1 MLGPLAGEGMKKES
15 MTPAEAAD
23 ALYKLIPRR
32 ITVETLSDYGIE
44 GTEEQEDAFTR
55 EILSFTLYWAS
66 AAINAHIPRKYR
78 ELLFQRVL
86 DLIRADWETTYRL
99 GAVPWDEYLLEME
112 ARRAR
117 YAPVGDYEGGAMAA
131 SEEISDV
138 LESEGLIQTEDR
150 PKLLVLLPDLVPLDK
165 YQELLSQCV

>member
-1 MLGPLAGEGMKKES
+1 MKKES

-32 ITVETLSDYGIE
+32 ISVEMLSDYGIE
-44 GTEEQEDAFTR
+44 GTEEHEEAMTR
-55 EILSFTLYWAS
+55 ELLSFTLYWVS

-86 DLIRADWETTYRL
+86 ELIHADWAGEFKL
-99 GAVPWDEYLLEME
+99 GSVKWEDYLVEME
-112 ARRAR
+112 ERRAL
-117 YAPVGDYEGGAMAA
+117 YAPVGDYEGGAIAA
-131 SEEISDV
+131 SEEISDL
-138 LESEGLIQTEDR
+138 LENEGLIQPEDR

>member
-1 MLGPLAGEGMKKES
+1 MKRES

-32 ITVETLSDYGIE
+32 MTVEALSDYGIA
-44 GTEEQEDAFTR
+44 GTEEQEDALTR
-55 EILSFTLYWAS
+55 EVLSFTLYWVS

-86 DLIRADWETTYRL
+86 ELIRADWATVYGL
-99 GAVPWDEYLLEME
+99 GSMPWNDYLLEME
-112 ARRAR
+112 ARRGR

-131 SEEISDV
+131 SEEISDL
-138 LESEGLIQTEDR
+138 LETEGLIQPEDR